1 MMNLSKIS
9 TRTRRRGALT
19 LELVL
24 IFPILMLLFVLFY
37 QVSVMLLTYH
47 SLQTIVS
54 HAAATASTAETLDD
68 ITATI
73 QNGVASWYYAPEN
86 LFSTDETKKFQPC
99 TTEEMWK
106 NPETLTFRVLK
117 IDNDGKGQYATTL
130 DKPGTYMVEIR
141 LPKLKS
147 GTINYRLL
155 SQFEGVG
162 AETDTEPAFTVSAL
176 AVR

>member
-1 MMNLSKIS
+1 MMNLSKFS

-73 QNGVASWYYAPEN
+73 QNGVASWYYAPTD
-86 LFSTDETKKFQPC
+86 LATLTPSTTKK
-99 TTEEMWK
+99 EWEK
-106 NPETLTFRVLK
+106 DTLTFRILK
-117 IDNDGKGQYATTL
+117 QGASGWQYVDSDPLPTGPL
-130 DKPGTYMVEIR
+130 MVEIR
-141 LPKLKS
+141 LPKLES
-147 GTINYRLL
+147 GTIKYHLL
-155 SQFEGVG
+155 SQFKGIS